1 MMRVIKLVW
10 NFDVCYYLVDVE
22 WNSIYEEHKMNKD
35 HLLRIFTNYINSFE
49 MINNSDHQEY
59 YKWQIIKRFHDEM
72 DKALDAPDNEF
83 PSKLLSLK
91 KLTENLIDSYTQ
103 PFYGLFKFAEKEPD
117 TVRQMF
123 RMLFSDDNGDLE
135 KRRQRIT
142 AFLNQSHLLRDRHF
156 PNSYLYKDDMHS
168 VTGYLFLYDPDH
180 NYTFKP
186 THALA
191 FADCVGFYDDWGSGD
206 SVKLDVYY
214 RMCDQLVDAIKSCKE
229 LMATDA
235 SRFSS
240 GWGVDPE
247 TLYADPEKHILAFDL
262 IYCCSTYGLFDGISF
277 ERPKTKERQLMQ
289 ERKEKAQLL
298 SAEYEKAKENYR
310 QLEDAQGY
318 ANSVY
323 YEGRK
328 IYHKL
333 YGTGII
339 KENNGTVI
347 TVYFP
352 EYGEK
357 RLGTFVSA
365 ANGIISVD
373 EAGYSKRISEY
384 KEVLNRRDSI
394 IHTLNIAEKSLAQY
408 TEFLE

>member
-1 MMRVIKLVW
+1 
-10 NFDVCYYLVDVE
+10 
-22 WNSIYEEHKMNKD
+22 
-35 HLLRIFTNYINSFE
+35 
-49 MINNSDHQEY
+49 
-59 YKWQIIKRFHDEM
+59 
-72 DKALDAPDNEF
+72 
-83 PSKLLSLK
+83 
-91 KLTENLIDSYTQ
+91 
-103 PFYGLFKFAEKEPD
+103 
-117 TVRQMF
+117 
-123 RMLFSDDNGDLE
+123 
-135 KRRQRIT
+135 
-142 AFLNQSHLLRDRHF
+142 
-156 PNSYLYKDDMHS
+156 
-168 VTGYLFLYDPDH
+168 
-180 NYTFKP
+180 
-186 THALA
+186 
-191 FADCVGFYDDWGSGD
+191 
-206 SVKLDVYY
+206 
-214 RMCDQLVDAIKSCKE
+214 
-229 LMATDA
+229 
-235 SRFSS
+235 
-240 GWGVDPE
+240 
-247 TLYADPEKHILAFDL
+247 
-262 IYCCSTYGLFDGISF
+262 
-277 ERPKTKERQLMQ
+277 MQ